1 MVRHPAVNRGSVGS
15 TPSSPANWYGT
26 RYEMWDGVFRLEWA
40 VDADTDEFICMLNLD
55 FTGFWVGYD
64 STLVGKKL
72 EVPPKLKWL

>member
-1 MVRHPAVNRGSVGS
+1 MRMTDWA
-15 TPSSPANWYGT
+15 WYGT

-40 VDADTDEFICMLNLD
+40 VDADTEEFICMLNLD
-55 FTGFWVGYD
+55 FTGFWIGYD